1 MSYTVRAKQ
10 SIIKQTLIFVP
21 VCLFSCLM
29 LDGWFS
35 AVNAIFA
42 IFSLCLFFIY
52 DHSVILTIDGY
63 GIKYISKDKEINVS
77 WENVRKIKY
86 RVKGR
91 FDHELIIMQS
101 KSPSEIH
108 LSLENLYFDYIP
120 IRFVRKIKQYSERD
134 DILEYNKYQ
143 VFLW

>member
-10 SIIKQTLIFVP
+10 SIIKQTLFFVP

-63 GIKYISKDKEINVS
+63 GIKYISKEKEINVS
-77 WENVRKIKY
+77 WENVKKIKY

-108 LSLENLYFDYIP
+108 LSLKDLYFDYIP
-120 IRFVRKIKQYSERD
+120 IRFVGKIKQYSERD